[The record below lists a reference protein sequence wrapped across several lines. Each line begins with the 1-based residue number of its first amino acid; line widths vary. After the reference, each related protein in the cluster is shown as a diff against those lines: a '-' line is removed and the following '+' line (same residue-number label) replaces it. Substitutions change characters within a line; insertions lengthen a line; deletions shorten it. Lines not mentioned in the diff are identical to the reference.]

1 MNIKQFTLTAIFLS
15 IILLFAFTPI
25 GFIHLGVIKA
35 TLIHIPV
42 IIGSIIL
49 GPKIGAFL
57 GLAFGTTSVINNTL
71 APTLLSFAFS
81 PAIPVLGTDRGSF
94 MALVVAILPRVIIG
108 ILPYFFV
115 KGFNKLIT
123 LKKIKEKTSLFL
135 TGLVTTIIHTFL
147 VMGAIAVV
155 FYDAYA
161 QAIDVSSVSGVIVA
175 VFTVF
180 LSNGIG
186 ESIVAAFIVMTV
198 VPPLLKISDQSKS
211 K

>member
-25 GFIHLGVIKA
+25 GFIHLGIIKA

-57 GLAFGTTSVINNTL
+57 GLAFGTTSIINNTL

-94 MALVVAILPRVIIG
+94 MALIVAIVPRVVIG
-108 ILPYFFV
+108 ILPYFFM
-115 KGFNKLIT
+115 KGFNQLIIRN
-123 LKKIKEKTSLFL
+123 KIKQKTSLFL
-135 TGLVTTIIHTFL
+135 IGLVTTVIHTFL

-155 FYDAYA
+155 FYDAYS
-161 QAIDVSSVSGVIVA
+161 QAVNVESLSGVIIA

-186 ESIVAAFIVMTV
+186 EAIVAAFIVMTA
-198 VPPLLKISDQSKS
+198 VPPLLKISEGPKL
-211 K
+211 

>member
-25 GFIHLGVIKA
+25 GFIHLGIIKA

-94 MALVVAILPRVIIG
+94 MALIVAIVPRVVIG
-108 ILPYFFV
+108 ILPYFFM
-115 KGFNKLIT
+115 KGFNQLIT
-123 LKKIKEKTSLFL
+123 RNKIKQKTSLFL
-135 TGLVTTIIHTFL
+135 TGLVTTVIHTFL

-155 FYDAYA
+155 FYDAYSQVA
-161 QAIDVSSVSGVIVA
+161 EVDSLRGVIVA
-175 VFTVF
+175 VLTVF
-180 LSNGIG
+180 LSNGVG
-186 ESIVAAFIVMTV
+186 EAIVAAFIVMTV
-198 VPPLLKISDQSKS
+198 VPPLLKLSEGPKL
-211 K
+211 

>member
-25 GFIHLGVIKA
+25 GFIHLGIIKA

-57 GLAFGTTSVINNTL
+57 GLAFGTTSIINNTL

-94 MALVVAILPRVIIG
+94 MALIVAIVPRVVIG
-108 ILPYFFV
+108 ILPYFFM
-115 KGFNKLIT
+115 KGFNQLIIRN
-123 LKKIKEKTSLFL
+123 KIKQKTSLFL
-135 TGLVTTIIHTFL
+135 IGLVTTVIHTFL

-155 FYDAYA
+155 FYDAYS
-161 QAIDVSSVSGVIVA
+161 QAINVESLSGVIIA

-186 ESIVAAFIVMTV
+186 EAIVAAFIVMTV
-198 VPPLLKISDQSKS
+198 VPPLLKISEGPKL
-211 K
+211 